1 MKKKI
6 INGFL
11 MVALIAATSASF
23 VSCKD
28 NDEDMKYDLLNALK
42 GDITTVTTDVNQAK
56 SDAAKAISD
65 AAAAAT
71 AANKAQAAAD
81 AAQGTAD
88 EAKSTAQQALDKI
101 NALDLS
107 GYMKKDEFNDSVSKY
122 LKDWALESTVA
133 ERFSAVWDELNA
145 QKEKIA
151 KANERIDSLATVTSN
166 IEDDVDAIKTDL
178 ENVKKDVKKAKE
190 DITSIIKTLEN
201 LITSVTVNATSTS
214 LLANSMVLPG
224 VNAQLLGAPFG
235 IVKVNTTFPVADA
248 VLTDAEIDKTVEI
261 KKGYTNSEAGN
272 AGTVYFTVNPSNIDA
287 SLVNLSLV
295 NSKGEKKYVELGE
308 ITPATD
314 KELVWGGLSTRADGD
329 ATLWQAPAT
338 IDFEN
343 TPEVTLSKIIDFK
356 SIASDVKTM
365 INDAKKVEATK
376 ASVKSTSRT
385 LISDAAQLV
394 ASLTKVT
401 IPELPA
407 LALKAQW
414 KDTVGTRSVISDYS
428 IAATAYK
435 PFAFNALN
443 GVDLGGDVDLTKVDN
458 FFKKIVDK
466 ITNQINSIDL
476 SKVKIDTIK
485 IDNYSGYNKSAYVW
499 INVDKLYESDATI
512 GEYVKDVVISLQV
525 TYEDKTPFA
534 YGVGE
539 TTKTID
545 GKKHIFTV
553 QRVAI
558 DADMSKDIKNMV
570 TQVNKSLKST
580 GDGIE
585 DVISQ
590 VKNIIKKADDAATK
604 AKDLE
609 NRATDYL
616 QKYINKTINFI
627 ASGRILEPILLVNA
641 KDGIHR
647 VTGTYEAGTYTFLPT
662 TMNYELLAPAYK
674 KYVALVKNGKVVE
687 GQSYLTTN
695 GGENFKS
702 VKLNL
707 TEKGDYTIV
716 YSAIDFNG
724 NQISKKYNVTVK

>member
-88 EAKSTAQQALDKI
+88 DAKAKAQEALDKI

-214 LLANSMVLPG
+214 LLANSKVLPG

-248 VLTDAEIDKTVEI
+248 VLTDAEINKTVEI

-295 NSKGEKKYVELGE
+295 NSKGEKKYVELGK

-394 ASLTKVT
+394 ANLTKVT

-435 PFAFNALN
+435 PFAFNALD
-443 GVDLGGDVDLTKVDN
+443 GTDLNATVDLTKIDNAFAKLINKVTSILPNKFSPINIHVDYPATD
-458 FFKKIVDK
+458 KMSITIDEIPTGATVEATGATVEVTGGSVKISDITDK
-466 ITNQINSIDL
+466 IKVTLSYGSKKVDL
-476 SKVKIDTIK
+476 SKVI
-485 IDNYSGYNKSAYVW
+485 
-499 INVDKLYESDATI
+499 
-512 GEYVKDVVISLQV
+512 
-525 TYEDKTPFA
+525 
-534 YGVGE
+534 
-539 TTKTID
+539 
-545 GKKHIFTV
+545 
-553 QRVAI
+553 
-558 DADMSKDIKNMV
+558 KDIIDEINKGIDITTINDMIA
-570 TQVNKSLKST
+570 QVNNLIQKT
-580 GDGIE
+580 NDY
-585 DVISQ
+585 
-590 VKNIIKKADDAATK
+590 ADR

-627 ASGRILEPILLVNA
+627 ASGRILEPILLVDA

-647 VTGTYEAGTYTFLPT
+647 ATGTYEAGTYTFLPT

-674 KYVALVKNGKVVE
+674 KYVAVVKGGKVLE
-687 GQSYLTTN
+687 SYLTTN

>member
-214 LLANSMVLPG
+214 LLANSKVLPG

-248 VLTDAEIDKTVEI
+248 VLTDAEINKTVEI

-295 NSKGEKKYVELGE
+295 NSKGEKKYVELGK

-435 PFAFNALN
+435 PFAFNALD
-443 GVDLGGDVDLTKVDN
+443 GTDLNATVDLTKIDNAFAKLINKVTSILPNKFSPINIHVDYPATD
-458 FFKKIVDK
+458 KMSITIDEIPTGATVKATGATVVVTGGSVKISDITDK
-466 ITNQINSIDL
+466 IKVTLSYGSKEVDL
-476 SKVKIDTIK
+476 SKVIKDIIDEINK
-485 IDNYSGYNKSAYVW
+485 GID
-499 INVDKLYESDATI
+499 I
-512 GEYVKDVVISLQV
+512 
-525 TYEDKTPFA
+525 
-534 YGVGE
+534 
-539 TTKTID
+539 KTIN
-545 GKKHIFTV
+545 
-553 QRVAI
+553 
-558 DADMSKDIKNMV
+558 DMIA
-570 TQVNKSLKST
+570 QVNNLIQKT
-580 GDGIE
+580 NDYAYRAE
-585 DVISQ
+585 
-590 VKNIIKKADDAATK
+590 
-604 AKDLE
+604 DLE

-627 ASGRILEPILLVNA
+627 ASGRILEPILLVDA

-647 VTGTYEAGTYTFLPT
+647 ATGTYEAGTYTFLPT

-674 KYVALVKNGKVVE
+674 KYVAVVKDGKVLE
-687 GQSYLTTN
+687 SYLTTN

>member
-435 PFAFNALN
+435 PFAFNALDGTDYKVN
-443 GVDLGGDVDLTKVDN
+443 VDLTKIDN

-466 ITNQINSIDL
+466 VMKEVNGIKLDDL
-476 SKVKIDTIK
+476 KIDSIKMSDEDLKAYDKSQYINVYFTTITDNTTGAYK
-485 IDNYSGYNKSAYVW
+485 TSYIYISTATTGEEGSGNYSFVVSS
-499 INVDKLYESDATI
+499 DKHTVAW
-512 GEYVKDVVISLQV
+512 
-525 TYEDKTPFA
+525 A
-534 YGVGE
+534 
-539 TTKTID
+539 TTK
-545 GKKHIFTV
+545 V
-553 QRVAI
+553 
-558 DADMSKDIKNMV
+558 DADMREAIKTLITTKVNGTLKSANDAIQDIVN
-570 TQVNKSLKST
+570 QVN
-580 GDGIE
+580 
-585 DVISQ
+585 
-590 VKNIIKKADDAATK
+590 NMIKKADDAATK

-627 ASGRILEPILLVNA
+627 ASGRILEPI
-641 KDGIHR
+641 R
-647 VTGTYEAGTYTFLPT
+647 PQERRFCC
-662 TMNYELLAPAYK
+662 
-674 KYVALVKNGKVVE
+674 
-687 GQSYLTTN
+687 
-695 GGENFKS
+695 
-702 VKLNL
+702 
-707 TEKGDYTIV
+707 
-716 YSAIDFNG
+716 DFRR
-724 NQISKKYNVTVK
+724 

>member
-88 EAKSTAQQALDKI
+88 DAKTKAQEALDKI

-133 ERFSAVWDELNA
+133 ERFSAVWDSIAGLDKAVKAIDAKVNA
-145 QKEKIA
+145 LDGRLTVVE
-151 KANERIDSLATVTSN
+151 DSVKSLQTQLDGV
-166 IEDDVDAIKTDL
+166 KTRL
-178 ENVKKDVKKAKE
+178 TKVEG
-190 DITSIIKTLEN
+190 DITNIVKTLEN

-214 LLANSMVLPG
+214 LLANSKVLPG
-224 VNAQLLGAPFG
+224 VNAQLLCAPFG

-248 VLTDAEIDKTVEI
+248 VLTDAEINKTVEI

-295 NSKGEKKYVELGE
+295 NSKGEKKYVELGK

-314 KELVWGGLSTRADGD
+314 KELVWGGLSTRADGGD
-329 ATLWQAPAT
+329 VTLWQAPAT

-343 TPEVTLSKIIDFK
+343 TPEVSLSKIIDFK

-435 PFAFNALN
+435 PFAFNALDGTDYKVN
-443 GVDLGGDVDLTKVDN
+443 VDLTKIDN
-458 FFKKIVDK
+458 FFKKIIDKVMKEVDGINLDNLK
-466 ITNQINSIDL
+466 IG
-476 SKVKIDTIK
+476 TITV
-485 IDNYSGYNKSAYVW
+485 DPSGYNKSTTVW
-499 INVDKLYESDATI
+499 IMVKQKKAYDYATT
-512 GEYVKDVVISLQV
+512 ISLETSKNKPTGWPNDGYDDG
-525 TYEDKTPFA
+525 TYKYSISSTD
-534 YGVGE
+534 
-539 TTKTID
+539 
-545 GKKHIFTV
+545 
-553 QRVAI
+553 I
-558 DADMSKDIKNMV
+558 DADMSVQIADLVGDETKG
-570 TQVNKSLKST
+570 VNKTLIDANKA
-580 GDGIE
+580 IE
-585 DVISQ
+585 DIVAQ
-590 VKNIIKKADDAATK
+590 VKNMIKKADDAANR
-604 AKDLE
+604 AKTLE
-609 NRATDYL
+609 DRATDYL

-627 ASGRILEPILLVNA
+627 ASGRILEPILLVDA

-674 KYVALVKNGKVVE
+674 KYVAVVKDGKVLE
-687 GQSYLTTN
+687 SYLTTN

-707 TEKGDYTIV
+707 TEKGENTIV

-724 NQISKKYNVTVK
+724 NQISKKYTVTVK

>member
-295 NSKGEKKYVELGE
+295 NSKGVKKYVELGK

-435 PFAFNALN
+435 PFAFNALDGTDYKVN
-443 GVDLGGDVDLTKVDN
+443 VDLTKIDN

-466 ITNQINSIDL
+466 VM
-476 SKVKIDTIK
+476 KE
-485 IDNYSGYNKSAYVW
+485 
-499 INVDKLYESDATI
+499 VDGME
-512 GEYVKDVVISLQV
+512 KDMMNLVI
-525 TYEDKTPFA
+525 
-534 YGVGE
+534 
-539 TTKTID
+539 
-545 GKKHIFTV
+545 
-553 QRVAI
+553 
-558 DADMSKDIKNMV
+558 
-570 TQVNKSLKST
+570 
-580 GDGIE
+580 
-585 DVISQ
+585 
-590 VKNIIKKADDAATK
+590 
-604 AKDLE
+604 
-609 NRATDYL
+609 
-616 QKYINKTINFI
+616 
-627 ASGRILEPILLVNA
+627 
-641 KDGIHR
+641 
-647 VTGTYEAGTYTFLPT
+647 
-662 TMNYELLAPAYK
+662 
-674 KYVALVKNGKVVE
+674 
-687 GQSYLTTN
+687 
-695 GGENFKS
+695 
-702 VKLNL
+702 
-707 TEKGDYTIV
+707 
-716 YSAIDFNG
+716 
-724 NQISKKYNVTVK
+724 

>member
-88 EAKSTAQQALDKI
+88 DAKTKAQEALDKI

-248 VLTDAEIDKTVEI
+248 VLTDAEINKTVEI

-295 NSKGEKKYVELGE
+295 NSKGEKKYVELGK

-314 KELVWGGLSTRADGD
+314 KELVWGGLSTRADGGD

-435 PFAFNALN
+435 PFAFNALD
-443 GVDLGGDVDLTKVDN
+443 GTDLNATVDLTKIDNAFAKLINKVTSILPNKFSPINIHVDYPATDKMSIN
-458 FFKKIVDK
+458 IDDIPTGATVEATGATVVVTGGSVKISDITDK
-466 ITNQINSIDL
+466 IKVTLSYGSKKVDL
-476 SKVKIDTIK
+476 S
-485 IDNYSGYNKSAYVW
+485 
-499 INVDKLYESDATI
+499 
-512 GEYVKDVVISLQV
+512 
-525 TYEDKTPFA
+525 
-534 YGVGE
+534 
-539 TTKTID
+539 
-545 GKKHIFTV
+545 
-553 QRVAI
+553 
-558 DADMSKDIKNMV
+558 
-570 TQVNKSLKST
+570 
-580 GDGIE
+580 
-585 DVISQ
+585 
-590 VKNIIKKADDAATK
+590 NIIKDIIDEINKGIDITTINDMIAQVNNLIQKTNDYADR

-627 ASGRILEPILLVNA
+627 ASGRILEPILLVDA

-647 VTGTYEAGTYTFLPT
+647 ATGTYEAGTYTFLPT

-674 KYVALVKNGKVVE
+674 KYVAVVKDGKVLE
-687 GQSYLTTN
+687 SYLTTN

-724 NQISKKYNVTVK
+724 NQISKKYTVTVK

>member
-122 LKDWALESTVA
+122 LKEWALESSVA

-214 LLANSMVLPG
+214 LLANSKVLPG

-248 VLTDAEIDKTVEI
+248 VLTDAEINKTVEI

-295 NSKGEKKYVELGE
+295 NSKGEKKYVELGK
-308 ITPATD
+308 ITPAS

-435 PFAFNALN
+435 PFAFNALD
-443 GVDLGGDVDLTKVDN
+443 GTDLNATVDLTKIDNAFAKLINKVTSILPNKFSPINIHVDYPATD
-458 FFKKIVDK
+458 KMSITIDEIPTGATVEATGATVEVTGGSVKISD
-466 ITNQINSIDL
+466 ITNKIKVTLSYGSKEVDL
-476 SKVKIDTIK
+476 SV
-485 IDNYSGYNKSAYVW
+485 NLVPLPLPSRKSYV
-499 INVDKLYESDATI
+499 V
-512 GEYVKDVVISLQV
+512 
-525 TYEDKTPFA
+525 
-534 YGVGE
+534 
-539 TTKTID
+539 
-545 GKKHIFTV
+545 FTS
-553 QRVAI
+553 VAFVP
-558 DADMSKDIKNMV
+558 M
-570 TQVNKSLKST
+570 L
-580 GDGIE
+580 
-585 DVISQ
+585 
-590 VKNIIKKADDAATK
+590 
-604 AKDLE
+604 
-609 NRATDYL
+609 
-616 QKYINKTINFI
+616 
-627 ASGRILEPILLVNA
+627 
-641 KDGIHR
+641 IHR
-647 VTGTYEAGTYTFLPT
+647 LFKIPSTVLPST
-662 TMNYELLAPAYK
+662 S
-674 KYVALVKNGKVVE
+674 LVP
-687 GQSYLTTN
+687 
-695 GGENFKS
+695 
-702 VKLNL
+702 
-707 TEKGDYTIV
+707 
-716 YSAIDFNG
+716 
-724 NQISKKYNVTVK
+724 